1 MQSGPA
7 PRREPQG
14 HVQRRRWWAPWAV
27 PVRPTR
33 EEGARRFCAS
43 LARRLRHKCGFNE
56 NTNGRLESEGASAH
70 KRTHGDLD
78 ATRSRTQANGGRRR
92 GCLAPPSPRSAA
104 PTARVR
110 NEAALDAAA
119 RAADA
124 REAEAPGAQWRRE
137 RRAWGQSTSR
147 GRERELVAAAAAAL
161 RTGRRSLHLGS
172 RTRKEGMST
181 ARRKVEVGGP
191 QGVRGESRAGQE
203 TEEEG
208 RGEEEGKG
216 EDMRRWLAALC
227 TFLLCTAQC
236 WGSLVKKEK
245 DYKVLCRLIGVAK
258 ALADT
263 KAPDAGDA
271 AKGIAKGTLEGLR
284 LAAGGVAGVNATR
297 VTSCAEEMGLLAA
310 GKVSEKTRGA
320 AAGAEERRLRQLV
333 LTVKEALQRATQLHA
348 TGKRRALD
356 ALYGDKKTDVKDA
369 NFHCKAQAASLSSGN
384 TPLTSST
391 HGIGKYLAFDTVLLC
406 AKDAADCVKHNSD
419 GNTVGQCEQS
429 GSPTTNAAERW
440 TTLSKACLKAVPHT
454 VTHDTVATAFSAFEM
469 QLLDDEDANHQNGVL
484 GPKQNTCNSEGC
496 IQYDTYYEANTGA
509 RKGQV
514 PWHAALVDSVGNI
527 THMRRLEDDVRRAAE
542 ELVRELHHC
551 DHHAETPQDA
561 GSQGTEEETHTN
573 QASNASKDTTTE
585 ARTTK
590 AAKAIPTGQETGQAQ
605 HDKEKPEETNAC
617 EQCAATTRLLA
628 TAVVYTALAAHGFCA

>member
-7 PRREPQG
+7 PRRAPQG

-161 RTGRRSLHLGS
+161 RTGGRSLALGS

-191 QGVRGESRAGQE
+191 QGVRGGSRAGQE

-245 DYKVLCRLIGVAK
+245 DYKVVCRLIGVAK
-258 ALADT
+258 TMADT

-271 AKGIAKGTLEGLR
+271 AKGIAKGTLDRLR

-297 VTSCAEEMGLLAA
+297 VTSCAEEMGLLAT

-320 AAGAEERRLRQLV
+320 AAGAEARRLRQLV
-333 LTVKEALQRATQLHA
+333 LTVKEGLQQATQLHA

-356 ALYGDKKTDVKDA
+356 ALYGDKKTDVQDA
-369 NFHCKAQAASLSSGN
+369 NFHCKKQQASLNSGN
-384 TPLTSST
+384 TPLKSST

-406 AKDAADCVKHNSD
+406 AKDADDCVKHDSQ
-419 GNTVGQCEQS
+419 GNTVTTCEAS
-429 GSPTTNAAERW
+429 GSSTSNAKARW

-454 VTHDTVATAFSAFEM
+454 VTHDTVATAFTAFEM

-484 GPKQNTCNSEGC
+484 GPKQNSCASEGC
-496 IQYDTYYEANTGA
+496 IQYDDYYEANTGA
-509 RKGQV
+509 RKDQV
-514 PWHAALVDSVGNI
+514 PWHAALVDSVDNI
-527 THMRRLEDDVRRAAE
+527 TRMRRLEDDVRRAAE

-551 DHHAETPQDA
+551 DHQAETPQDA
-561 GSQGTEEETHTN
+561 RSQGTEEATHTN
-573 QASNASKDTTTE
+573 QDSNASKDTTTE

-605 HDKEKPEETNAC
+605 HDKEKQEETNAC
-617 EQCAATTRLLA
+617 EQCASTTRLLA